1 MVSCLGNFLTNA
13 WKSLDKLRFQSIR
26 MHIWI
31 ERCIFEGKEKKTL
44 TKRVGSSRE
53 ERWHEVT
60 KHHGSM
66 NGWVHMKNNDMNLR
80 STKTIRIEM
89 LVGPAWYKSYL
100 VSPEKEKR
108 EKEHH
113 DIVPERRKETRK
125 KKGSKLQKTTIIRD
139 PNSENH
145 HHSFFF
151 QKTTTIVLTV
161 FKKRWSI
168 D

>member
-1 MVSCLGNFLTNA
+1 
-13 WKSLDKLRFQSIR
+13 
-26 MHIWI
+26 
-31 ERCIFEGKEKKTL
+31 
-44 TKRVGSSRE
+44 
-53 ERWHEVT
+53 
-60 KHHGSM
+60 
-66 NGWVHMKNNDMNLR
+66 MKNNDMNLR

-151 QKTTTIVLTV
+151 SKNYHNCVDSFQKTLINRLEP
-161 FKKRWSI
+161 FDAESDR
-168 D
+168 